1 MYDWAEF
8 RHFRYLLTILE
19 KGGFRIAADE
29 LHTSQPNLTVQA
41 RQFQDNAAIRLF
53 RKSKSGRIYPT
64 RTGQAFLALA
74 PFLLEVRDEIIDIL
88 IEIER
93 GEINSV
99 RFGSTPLV
107 DQALFHLFCESHKE
121 LMPKCSIRPTHGD
134 TAQLAEEIADD
145 MIDAAIVTL
154 PLKHPA
160 LHIEE
165 IRRDRLVVCLRK
177 DHVLASKAALDA
189 TELQSNL
196 AIFYHPQR
204 HPEAHQRLLEFLADF
219 GVAVEEYSRASHP
232 SEMLTLVKEGYGFA
246 LIREGTPLEEELT
259 TRPVAGADW
268 TVDTAVVYHKE
279 RHPKTIPILVKKL
292 QRHIQKNLPQGVPAP
307 LLNIRKPVAS
317 IKQPVAT
324 ANRTPVQLSLHL

>member
-64 RTGQAFLALA
+64 KTGQAFLALA

-107 DQALFHLFCESHKE
+107 DQALFRTFCALHKE

-134 TAQLAEEIADD
+134 TAQLAEEIVDGV
-145 MIDAAIVTL
+145 IDAAIVTL
-154 PLKHPA
+154 PLEHPA

-165 IRRDRLVVCLRK
+165 IRCDRLVVCLRR
-177 DHVLASKAALDA
+177 DHPLASKAALDA
-189 TELQSNL
+189 ADLQSNL
-196 AIFYHPQR
+196 AVFYHPQR
-204 HPEAHQRLLEFLADF
+204 HSDTHQRLLKLLAEV
-219 GVAVEEYSRASHP
+219 GVSVDEYSRASHP
-232 SEMLTLVKEGYGFA
+232 TEMQALIKEGYGFA
-246 LIREGTPLEEELT
+246 LIREGTSLEEELT
-259 TRPVAGADW
+259 TRPVAGVDW
-268 TVDTAVVYHKE
+268 TVGTAVAYHNE
-279 RHPKTIPILVKKL
+279 RYPKTIPILVKKL
-292 QRHIQKNLPQGVPAP
+292 QRIVQKNLPQGVSAP

-324 ANRTPVQLSLHL
+324 ANKIPVQLSLHL